1 MSESSQE
8 RKEKVKK
15 KINEIKSN
23 VETFISDI
31 KVEDLKKSFTLMMK
45 EAQKDFHKIVDQDL
59 DKMKKKF
66 QKEKVEL
73 EKKTKKFID
82 EQKKEINGLQSKLE
96 TLLKK
101 TSKKAPA
108 KAKAAKTTVKKA
120 AKKAAKKVSRA
131 TKKTT

>member
-8 RKEKVKK
+8 RTEKVKQ
-15 KINEIKSN
+15 KINEIKTN

-45 EAQKDFHKIVDQDL
+45 EAQRDFNKIVDQDL

-73 EKKTKKFID
+73 EKKTKKFLAD
-82 EQKKEINGLQSKLE
+82 QKKEISVLQAKLE
-96 TLLKK
+96 KLV
-101 TSKKAPA
+101 KKAPG
-108 KAKAAKTTVKKA
+108 KKT
-120 AKKAAKKVSRA
+120 AKKAAKKTV
-131 TKKTT
+131 KKASAPKKKAPAKKKSTT